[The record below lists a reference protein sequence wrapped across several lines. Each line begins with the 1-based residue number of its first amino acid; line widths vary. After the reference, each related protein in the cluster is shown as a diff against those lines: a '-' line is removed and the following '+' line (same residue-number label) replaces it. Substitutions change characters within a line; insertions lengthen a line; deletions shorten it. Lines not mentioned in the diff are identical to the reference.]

1 MTKKIIFH
9 PYALYKMRKRRI
21 SSEKVVETLTQPSEI
36 ADGKFGRKIAQRV
49 YGSHVL
55 RVIFEEHPEHILVIT
70 TYPAKAERYLRE
82 NLWI

>member
-9 PYALYKMRKRRI
+9 PYALYKMERRGI
-21 SSEKVVETLTQPSEI
+21 SSEKVLKTLTQPYEI
-36 ADGKFGRKIAQRV
+36 ADGKFRRKIAQRV

-70 TYPAKAERYLRE
+70 AYPARAKRYLKE
-82 NLWI
+82 KL